1 MVSSPVKGIIHTTT
15 AIPKG
20 VMRIVSS
27 IHEGF
32 DNMPKLYGS
41 DVRKPGKVTDLSSGI
56 REGGKV
62 VNSLQKAFDIALN
75 VFFFF

>member
-20 VMRIVSS
+20 VMRIVSN

-32 DNMPKLYGS
+32 YNMPKLYGS
-41 DVRKPGKVTDLSSGI
+41 DVRKQGKVTDLSSGI

-62 VNSLQKAFDIALN
+62 LFNSLQKAFEIALN
-75 VFFFF
+75 VL